1 MMRMA
6 LKVELLDGRVQHV
19 MVAAPD
25 LIAFE
30 REYDKAMT
38 VLGTGRLEY
47 LFFVAWRAMSRTK
60 QTALGFDDWC
70 DTIASIKDDE
80 TAAEELVPLE
90 SSPPTGSSPTLPTS
104 TT

>member
-6 LKVELLDGRVQHV
+6 LQVEQLDGRVQHV

-30 REYDKAMT
+30 REYDKPMS

-47 LFFVAWRAMSRTK
+47 LFFVAWRALKRTG
-60 QTALGFDDWC
+60 QTTLDFDAWC
-70 DTIASIKDDE
+70 DTIGAISDDE
-80 TAAEELVPLE
+80 TAAEEIVPLE
-90 SSPPTGSSPTLPTS
+90 SSPPTGSSLTLPLS